1 MEALVGRPLTHL
13 SAFYYHPPFT
23 TLPGTGCHSLIP
35 YDIMK
40 NIYIYIYIAYDIY
53 DVYIYIYIYEP
64 QTFVASSRQILHTGL
79 VNMSIMIEHT

>member
-40 NIYIYIYIAYDIY
+40 NIYIYIAYD
-53 DVYIYIYIYEP
+53 IYIYIYEP
-64 QTFVASSRQILHTGL
+64 QTFVASSRQILYTGL
-79 VNMSIMIEHT
+79 VNMSIMIGNT